1 MFDFIGKALRTEST
15 NFNSLVDANGNI
27 YSTPRLVHACF
38 GMQTET
44 AEFTDAVKKSLF
56 YGKPLDTT
64 NLKEELGDALWYIAI
79 AMDELDTDFEAEMLR
94 VIKKLRTRYPD
105 KFSDI
110 LAENRDLVSERKIL
124 EHL

>member
-15 NFNSLVDANGNI
+15 NFNSLIDTGGTT

-56 YGKPLDTT
+56 YGKPLDTI

-94 VIKKLRTRYPD
+94 VIKKLSTRYPD

-110 LAENRDLVSERKIL
+110 LAENRDLASERKIL
-124 EHL
+124 EHS

>member
-15 NFNSLVDANGNI
+15 NFNSLIDTKGNA

-79 AMDELDTDFEAEMLR
+79 AMDELDTDFEEEMLR
-94 VIKKLRTRYPD
+94 VIKKLRARYPD
-105 KFSDI
+105 KFSDM
-110 LAENRDLVSERKIL
+110 LAENRDLVSERKVL

>member
-15 NFNSLVDANGNI
+15 NFNSLIDTNGNS

-124 EHL
+124 EHS

>member
-15 NFNSLVDANGNI
+15 NFNSLIDTKGST

-124 EHL
+124 EHS

>member
-1 MFDFIGKALRTEST
+1 MFDFISKALRTEST
-15 NFNSLVDANGNI
+15 NFNSLTDENGNS

-110 LAENRDLVSERKIL
+110 LAENRDLASERKVL
-124 EHL
+124 EHS

>member
-15 NFNSLVDANGNI
+15 NFNSLVDAKGNS
-27 YSTPRLVHACF
+27 YSTARLVHACF

-94 VIKKLRTRYPD
+94 VIKKLRARYPD

-110 LAENRDLVSERKIL
+110 LAENRDLVSERKVL

>member
-15 NFNSLVDANGNI
+15 NFNSLIDTNGTT

-56 YGKPLDTT
+56 YGKPLDII

-124 EHL
+124 EHS

>member
-15 NFNSLVDANGNI
+15 NFNSLADEKGNS

-124 EHL
+124 EHS